1 MIGKELECT
10 TEQENQHSNHVIS
23 FHLRKNNQRKKVIG
37 HIPDALSKVV
47 DGLMLVWKF
56 HQVTAKFDRNIEVH
70 MSVRL

>member
-10 TEQENQHSNHVIS
+10 REQEDQHSNHVIS

-56 HQVTAKFDRNIEVH
+56 HQVTAKFDMNIEVR